1 MLASSGESIPPCGV
15 PVSVSSRSPEVVMT
29 PDFRNAFTSPRIC
42 LSLIRCRIRASS
54 GVCPISSKHAW
65 MSASS
70 THS

>member
-1 MLASSGESIPPCGV
+1 
-15 PVSVSSRSPEVVMT
+15 MT
-29 PDFRNAFTSPRIC
+29 PDFRNAFTSPRTC
-42 LSLIRCRIRASS
+42 LSLILCRIRSSS